1 MSTRTG
7 SPNGNAMRQRIDRLE
22 EMVKRLVTER
32 GKIYSSSS
40 NAVCTPGSSEPETG
54 PAASAAAPETHEVGV
69 GKTVMDGIHSVYLG
83 GNDWDVINDIK
94 RTCSQDQDEDEIDF
108 SCNPVS
114 SHTVDGASLLF
125 SQAKPIERI
134 EILSTL
140 PHKPEVDRLISQFF
154 NHQTFPITVPPI
166 LHAPTF
172 MNEYTEHWRDPSR
185 TSFMWLGLLFSI
197 LGITMLAYHQYGE
210 PTEYEGMAE
219 SLFQLYRIRT
229 AQCLLSGDIAKCLP
243 YTVET
248 LRFNATAEL
257 NRKDDNRRGLWM
269 MTGVVVRAA
278 INMGYHRE
286 PSLSSGIS
294 VIQAEYRRRI
304 WLSVTSMDDM
314 ASFLGG
320 FPRMMSAV
328 YSDTK
333 EPHNLLDSELSQ
345 HTTSLP
351 PSRPLTEETP
361 MTYLIIK
368 ARLFRVLGRVADF
381 HSAPT
386 LGSYDTVLDIDQA
399 LHEIYQNFPPHMKVE
414 PGSDNIRRLQSNGN
428 FSNYSLM
435 CTYHKGM
442 CTLHRKF
449 MAKARVTNR
458 FMLSRNRCITSALAL
473 LEFQQGLDPSFYK
486 MSLTRQLLRLP
497 AMILFLELELR
508 RNASEVDM
516 SPDSSVLLQVLEK
529 SCARW
534 EELIHVYDEARRVH
548 GLLVGML
555 STFNSGSDTKPIAA
569 EAPLPDKSLDHLGPG
584 SQFDASDGRF
594 LFEKDLCDMD
604 FDWATWDSFIE
615 ESGYETGPIY

>member
-1 MSTRTG
+1 MDLATTRGTTGAGCHLRGLNSHVAGDDPTKALVASVIPMEKNTAWIRQLPTAMQSQEVRMPIQAMKQPQRSNTRARIPLSCDPCRTRKLKCNREKPCQNCAARNEHENCMFHGPKNGPSPQAQGST
-7 SPNGNAMRQRIDRLE
+7 NGNAMRQRIDRLE
-22 EMVKRLVTER
+22 EMVKKLVTER
-32 GKIYSSSS
+32 GKMYSSSS
-40 NAVCTPGSSEPETG
+40 DAVYTPESSEPETG

-83 GNDWDVINDIK
+83 GNDWDVINEIK
-94 RTCSQDQDEDEIDF
+94 RTCSQDQDEDEVGF
-108 SCNPVS
+108 SFNPAS

-154 NHQTFPITVPPI
+154 NHETFPITVPPI

-172 MNEYTEHWRDPSR
+172 MNEYDEHWRDPSR

-210 PTEYEGMAE
+210 PTESEGMAE

-314 ASFLGG
+314 ASLLGG

-368 ARLFRVLGRVADF
+368 TRMFRVLGRVPDF
-381 HSAPT
+381 HSAPS

-399 LHEIYQNFPPHMKVE
+399 LHEIYQNF
-414 PGSDNIRRLQSNGN
+414 
-428 FSNYSLM
+428 
-435 CTYHKGM
+435 
-442 CTLHRKF
+442 
-449 MAKARVTNR
+449 
-458 FMLSRNRCITSALAL
+458 L
-473 LEFQQGLDPSFYK
+473 LK
-486 MSLTRQLLRLP
+486 
-497 AMILFLELELR
+497 
-508 RNASEVDM
+508 
-516 SPDSSVLLQVLEK
+516 
-529 SCARW
+529 
-534 EELIHVYDEARRVH
+534 
-548 GLLVGML
+548 
-555 STFNSGSDTKPIAA
+555 
-569 EAPLPDKSLDHLGPG
+569 
-584 SQFDASDGRF
+584 
-594 LFEKDLCDMD
+594 
-604 FDWATWDSFIE
+604 
-615 ESGYETGPIY
+615 